1 MRIIVVLFFLI
12 SLGYC
17 SYINK
22 KNLFNLKLI
31 SILSFGLIFIL
42 QLIRQYSS
50 QIWLND
56 DKFLTI
62 IIFCN
67 LILILPHKKY
77 FRLTKHKYIL
87 REKIVAPSF
96 IILSIYFFYF
106 SILKL
111 SQNNFNLI
119 QILILDRVEEY
130 LDNAEKFDDLTAKI
144 NYFLQIFYVVFMFYY
159 ATKKRYLFS
168 LFGFLN
174 ILLFIILHTHTRFIL
189 LSYLILPII
198 YYNSYH
204 KKISKKTIIIL
215 ITMAGLF
222 LSITNFIRT
231 GAIDSIS
238 FDNPTKLVL
247 TQIEIKAVEDFYD
260 IYSKVNDGQIDYDHG
275 KQFLYY
281 LPLTFIPRYIWPNKP
296 IVSYFWRLTKEVSG
310 SYPGRNNFVLTSTI
324 FGEGY
329 HQGGLLGIFIV
340 LSLYF
345 IVANTFINYLSNIQ
359 YFDPFIWIFLIH
371 VPMDFRGALSSL
383 IPTTVFTFFVVLLIS
398 KFTHIKIHK

>member
-1 MRIIVVLFFLI
+1 LPLI
-12 SLGYC
+12 SP
-17 SYINK
+17 
-22 KNLFNLKLI
+22 
-31 SILSFGLIFIL
+31 
-42 QLIRQYSS
+42 YST

-56 DKFLTI
+56 DMFLTVI
-62 IIFCN
+62 FFCN
-67 LILILPHKKY
+67 IILSLPHKKF

-87 REKIVAPSF
+87 KKKIVAPSF

-119 QILILDRVEEY
+119 QILIQDRVEEY
-130 LDNAEKFDDLTAKI
+130 LDNAEGFNDLLMRI
-144 NYFLQIFYVVFMFYY
+144 NYFLQILYFVFMFYY

-174 ILLFIILHTHTRFIL
+174 ILLFIILYTHTRFIL
-189 LSYLILPII
+189 LSYLVIPII

-215 ITMAGLF
+215 IVIAGLF
-222 LSITNFIRT
+222 LSVTNFIRT
-231 GAIDSIS
+231 GAVDSIS

-247 TQIEIKAVEDFYD
+247 TQVEIESVEDFYH
-260 IYSKVNDGQIDYDHG
+260 IYSKVNDGQIDYDYG
-275 KQFLYY
+275 IQYLYY
-281 LPLTFIPRYIWPNKP
+281 LPITFIPRYIWPEKP

-324 FGEGY
+324 FGEAY
-329 HQGGLLGIFIV
+329 HQGGLLGIFIF

-345 IVANTFINYLSNIQ
+345 IVANTYINYISNYQ
-359 YFDPFIWIFLIH
+359 YFDPFIWFFLIH

-383 IPTTVFTFFVVLLIS
+383 IPTIVFTFLVILLIS